1 MTAVFLGQ
9 PGMGNLRGEQSFP
22 HAARAALADAQLR
35 SNIGHATA
43 TIRTKRLAAVA
54 ECDDWEQLRAAGS
67 ALKQDVLADQLGRIG
82 ELSDEQVERVLRPLI
97 PSPQEWGYN
106 HHMTL
111 QATGG
116 DMGLAAA
123 ENTAC
128 WSSITCL
135 M

>member
-22 HAARAALADAQLR
+22 HASRAALADAQLR

-67 ALKQDVLADQLGRIG
+67 PIALGVGFACYVSVVDTSAERATVTVEADGSIG
-82 ELSDEQVERVLRPLI
+82 VRCGTFSHTSWFSLRMSRCKP
-97 PSPQEWGYN
+97 PS
-106 HHMTL
+106 T
-111 QATGG
+111 ATWPP
-116 DMGLAAA
+116 ML
-123 ENTAC
+123 
-128 WSSITCL
+128 
-135 M
+135 